1 MSLFN
6 ANASRP
12 ARSIRTTLFGICLAA
27 SASLLMS
34 AGAEARGG
42 VAYGDAVVQQVQFRG
57 PGFAEERANERAMRQ
72 AARAQRQQQ
81 MQGQPGQPNDRGP
94 EPVNQRAPQHEL
106 AVPQA
111 PGYRPPD
118 PGDSRM
124 GRPGRLSPEERR
136 ALRQQIDEA
145 GRNVYRPRSSP

>member
-1 MSLFN
+1 MSFFN
-6 ANASRP
+6 ANASP
-12 ARSIRTTLFGICLAA
+12 PVSSTRTTFFFVCLTAFA
-27 SASLLMS
+27 GLLMS
-34 AGAEARGG
+34 VGAQARGDEP
-42 VAYGDAVVQQVQFRG
+42 YGDVVMQRVQFRG
-57 PGFAEERANERAMRQ
+57 PGLADERANERAMRQ
-72 AARAQRQQQ
+72 AARAQRQQ
-81 MQGQPGQPNDRGP
+81 MQVQPGQPDGRGP
-94 EPVNQRAPQHEL
+94 EPMNQSAPRREL

-145 GRNVYRPRSSP
+145 GRNVYRPR